1 VLIRGKQMKNVKKCQ
16 QVVNIVICCSIL
28 IFILTACSPID
39 RYGLDPKNTISI
51 EIWHYY
57 NGLQKA
63 AFDEMVMEFNETVGL
78 KKGIIVEAFSQGNVD
93 DLKRKVMESVNKKI
107 GAEPMPDMFAAYA
120 DNAYQI
126 DKLGFVAD
134 INSYLTLEEI
144 DEYVDSYIQEGR
156 FGDGDEI
163 KIFPT
168 AKATEVMMLNKTDWD
183 KFAASTGA
191 RLEDLKTWEG
201 LAVTAEKYYQWTDSL
216 TPTPNDGKAFFGRD
230 AMANYILVG
239 SKQLGKEI
247 FDVKNGQVSLVV
259 DDAIMKRLWDNFYIP
274 YIKGYYK
281 AVGKFR
287 SDDAKTGEIIALVC
301 STSGIPYFP
310 ETVVIEDSKEY
321 DIEALVLPLPN
332 FENTPPSIIFIYL

>member
-1 VLIRGKQMKNVKKCQ
+1 M
-16 QVVNIVICCSIL
+16 
-28 IFILTACSPID
+28 
-39 RYGLDPKNTISI
+39 
-51 EIWHYY
+51 
-57 NGLQKA
+57 
-63 AFDEMVMEFNETVGL
+63 
-78 KKGIIVEAFSQGNVD
+78 D

-216 TPTPNDGKAFFGRD
+216 TPIPNDGKAFSVEMPWPTIFLWVQSNWGRR
-230 AMANYILVG
+230 Y
-239 SKQLGKEI
+239 
-247 FDVKNGQVSLVV
+247 
-259 DDAIMKRLWDNFYIP
+259 
-274 YIKGYYK
+274 
-281 AVGKFR
+281 
-287 SDDAKTGEIIALVC
+287 
-301 STSGIPYFP
+301 
-310 ETVVIEDSKEY
+310 
-321 DIEALVLPLPN
+321 LP
-332 FENTPPSIIFIYL
+332 